1 MESLFKTFLLRPSHS
16 LLFQKIFRPQDPFSL
31 ETLSFRIRFA
41 LWSISLLYS
50 LISPFTNDIK
60 YPFFAYLPTPIFCL
74 LELYLLAKTQ
84 NNILLGLPV
93 LILTILMNM
102 SLLQNQDLYLRVLMT
117 SLGSIATYALQGYPP
132 HFGLFFAFG
141 YYWLQRNYAYTL
153 GNLYE
158 PITNSYRIPAPAM
171 HSALQGWCISLA
183 LQAISLA
190 FYQYIVRKMWSK
202 YQEIRKDLEQNN
214 LKLQETNL
222 KLTKSLE
229 ELDLMNQELKGVIK
243 SQDLFVACITHE
255 LRNPLNVIM
264 GNIDI
269 LRGHTDTAKSGE
281 ILKTCR
287 LGGETLLRQINNL
300 LEVSKMKSKK
310 FELNEVSINMCTF
323 LDKFWSFVKIGLE
336 KKNLSGYL
344 QVDKNL
350 PQVIKTDEHRLN
362 QILDNLVGNA
372 IKFTKEGSI
381 RVTVRWIKG
390 KYRMSPGISLEYSS
404 SDLEELSGEE
414 IFTELGNDKSARL
427 PKCGFKKNQMGE
439 LHDFICFRNGD
450 SVERKL
456 EQCLPLQSGSYDNFM
471 RIDVA
476 DSGCGILQEAQS
488 KLFQPYTQA
497 DGDVSKKYGG
507 TGLGLFIV
515 KMIVERMRG
524 IIKLD
529 SMKNVGTR
537 FQIMLP
543 IVEESP
549 VFGDSLD
556 F

>member
-1 MESLFKTFLLRPSHS
+1 
-16 LLFQKIFRPQDPFSL
+16 
-31 ETLSFRIRFA
+31 
-41 LWSISLLYS
+41 
-50 LISPFTNDIK
+50 
-60 YPFFAYLPTPIFCL
+60 
-74 LELYLLAKTQ
+74 
-84 NNILLGLPV
+84 
-93 LILTILMNM
+93 
-102 SLLQNQDLYLRVLMT
+102 MT

-132 HFGLFFAFG
+132 HFGLAFAFG

-153 GNLYE
+153 GDLYE
-158 PITNSYRIPAPAM
+158 PITNTYRIPASAM
-171 HSALQGWCISLA
+171 HSALKGWCFSLA
-183 LQAISLA
+183 LQALSLA
-190 FYQYIVRKMWSK
+190 FYQYIVRKMWSR
-202 YQEIRKDLEQNN
+202 YQEVRKDLEQNN
-214 LKLQETNL
+214 LRLQETNM

-229 ELDLMNQELKGVIK
+229 ELDLMNKELKEMIK

-264 GNIDI
+264 GNIDL
-269 LRGHTDTAKSGE
+269 LRDYAEENSRCCET
-281 ILKTCR
+281 LKTCK
-287 LGGETLLRQINNL
+287 LGGEALLRQINNL

-336 KKNLSGYL
+336 KKNLAGYL

-372 IKFTKEGSI
+372 TKFTQEGSI
-381 RVTVRWIKG
+381 RITIRWIKG
-390 KYRMSPGISLEYSS
+390 KYRMNSPGISLEYSS
-404 SDLEELSGEE
+404 SDLDERSQEES
-414 IFTELGNDKSARL
+414 FAELGMDKSTRL
-427 PKCGFKKNQMGE
+427 PKFGFKKNHLGE
-439 LHDFICFRNGD
+439 LHDFICFKFGD

-456 EQCLPLQSGSYDNFM
+456 EQCLPLHSGSYDNYL

-476 DSGCGILQEAQS
+476 DSGCGILPEAQS

-497 DGDVSKKYGG
+497 DRNVSKKYGG

-529 SMKNVGTR
+529 SMKDVGTR

-543 IVEESP
+543 IVEEDAIFDESI
-549 VFGDSLD
+549 D